1 MGGVEEVAAVGEDA
15 VVATPDAAVVVASAI
30 IFSRAP
36 ADSVTSARNRTK
48 LGLAAAAVV
57 EVVARAPPMVMEK
70 DVVAVEDAVVEKE
83 VVAVGKV
90 AAVDAVEKD
99 AVDAVAVGK
108 VAGAAAVVVP
118 AT

>member
-1 MGGVEEVAAVGEDA
+1 MAVGEDA
-15 VVATPDAAVVVASAI
+15 VVVTPDAAAVVASAFI
-30 IFSRAP
+30 SSRAT

-57 EVVARAPPMVMEK
+57 EVVETKVTEK
-70 DVVAVEDAVVEKE
+70 AAEAAEDAVVEKDAE
-83 VVAVGKV
+83 AAVVAVGKV